1 MKENEHIETH
11 LYSYKIVFLSK
22 TILWTFFFYYRT
34 WPTRFKT
41 QLKTNLNMKQ
51 LESTQ
56 SVMKKKSVPTHSDK
70 N

>member
-1 MKENEHIETH
+1 MKKNEHIETH
-11 LYSYKIVFLSK
+11 LYSNKIVFLSK
-22 TILWTFFFYYRT
+22 TILWTLKKKKL

-56 SVMKKKSVPTHSDK
+56 SVMKKSVPTHSDNK